1 MTIFVA
7 SKSTAMLISKE
18 QFFQNIKHLLSN
30 TFYKEEMLKSLKKDG
45 EYNMD
50 VDAFCFE
57 DEDFGKIAAKQLLS
71 SWGDVDDTKLKS
83 VIHECIGV
91 EVTRIK
97 RKRLLRII
105 RLSV

>member
-1 MTIFVA
+1 
-7 SKSTAMLISKE
+7 MLISKE

-57 DEDFGKIAAKQLLS
+57 DEDLGKISAKQLLS
-71 SWGDVDDTKLKS
+71 VWGEDDDVRLKS
-83 VIHECIGV
+83 VIKDCLDV
-91 EVTRIK
+91 DVTRIK
-97 RKRLLRII
+97 RKRLFRVIRIA
-105 RLSV
+105 V

>member
-1 MTIFVA
+1 
-7 SKSTAMLISKE
+7 MLISKE

-50 VDAFCFE
+50 VDAFTFE
-57 DEDFGKIAAKQLLS
+57 DEDLAKVAAKQLLS
-71 SWGDVDDTKLKS
+71 NWDEDDDVRLKS
-83 VIHECIGV
+83 VIKDCLGV
-91 EVTRIK
+91 DVTRIK

>member
-1 MTIFVA
+1 
-7 SKSTAMLISKE
+7 MLISKE

-57 DEDFGKIAAKQLLS
+57 DEDLGKIAAKQLLS
-71 SWGDVDDTKLKS
+71 VWDEDDDVRLKS
-83 VIHECIGV
+83 VIKDCLDV
-91 EVTRIK
+91 DVTRIK
-97 RKRLLRII
+97 RKRLFRVIRIA
-105 RLSV
+105 V